1 MCTIARLNLVCSF
14 NVHETYLTCGIFVF
28 MLLCIKNTI
37 TVQRIK
43 ARSKA
48 TEKYRT
54 FVQIG
59 GVFKARQCKNNC
71 LATLAANR
79 QRVS

>member
-1 MCTIARLNLVCSF
+1 MFMKPISLV
-14 NVHETYLTCGIFVF
+14 VF
-28 MLLCIKNTI
+28 LFLCYCVLKMLS
-37 TVQRIK
+37 VQRIK

-59 GVFKARQCKNNC
+59 GVFKARQYKNNC